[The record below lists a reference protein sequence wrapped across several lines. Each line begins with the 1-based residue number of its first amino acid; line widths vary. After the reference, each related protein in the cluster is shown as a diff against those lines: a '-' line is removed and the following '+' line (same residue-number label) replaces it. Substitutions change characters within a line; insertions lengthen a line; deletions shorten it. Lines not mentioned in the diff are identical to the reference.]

1 MICKEKPDLAGL
13 AMPDMGWIT
22 YYHSLGDHDLCTE
35 ECEEMREA
43 MREEYASFQVEDAA
57 WSAGW
62 HREPNGTLWRYD
74 RMDDDVSEEEADQA
88 APQAHVVPEQADGH
102 RGQEGP
108 DQAAL

>member
-1 MICKEKPDLAGL
+1 MIYNEKPDLAGL
-13 AMPDMGWIT
+13 AIPDIGWIK

-35 ECEEMREA
+35 ECEEMRES
-43 MREEYASFQVEDAA
+43 MREEYASFLVEDAA
-57 WSAGW
+57 WSADW

-74 RMDDDVSEEEADQA
+74 RTDEDVSEEEADQA